1 MKSDYIVNVAYL
13 CIHLVCL
20 MSLHYLIAIFLCTK
34 KAQINELVLLWLC
47 RFSITAEKT
56 VIRV

>member
-34 KAQINELVLLWLC
+34 KGSDKFIS
-47 RFSITAEKT
+47 FT
-56 VIRV
+56 VAL